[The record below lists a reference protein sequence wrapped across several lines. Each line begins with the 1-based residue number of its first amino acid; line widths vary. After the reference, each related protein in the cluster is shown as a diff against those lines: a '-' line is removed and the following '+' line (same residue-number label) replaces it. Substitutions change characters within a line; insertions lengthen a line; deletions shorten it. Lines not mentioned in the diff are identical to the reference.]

1 MPLARGRET
10 LCATAPFGP
19 RENGIF
25 LAPDFPLERSTPVTP
40 MFRPLALAAAL
51 ALGLAA
57 CAEPAADAPQDAA
70 GEAAP
75 VIEGSW
81 TLDPATSRLAYV
93 SIKAGEIAEN
103 NRFETLAGS
112 VAADGT
118 ATLEIDLASVNT
130 GVDIRNERMREI
142 FFEVAGNPKAVVSA
156 RLEPAAFAGLA
167 VGQSL
172 TRPLKATIALKGVEQ
187 EVETEVLVT
196 RASADRVT
204 VVPTAPVI
212 ITTDMFELTDELGEL
227 RALAQL
233 PSITPAV
240 PVTFT
245 LAFNRS

>member
-1 MPLARGRET
+1 
-10 LCATAPFGP
+10 
-19 RENGIF
+19 
-25 LAPDFPLERSTPVTP
+25 V
-40 MFRPLALAAAL
+40 L
-51 ALGLAA
+51 ALGLVA
-57 CAEPAADAPQDAA
+57 CAEKGGDAPKDAA
-70 GEAAP
+70 TEAAP
-75 VIEGSW
+75 LIEGSW
-81 TLDPATSRLAYV
+81 ALDPTGSRLSYV
-93 SIKAGEIAEN
+93 SIKAGEIAEA
-103 NRFETLAGS
+103 NRFDKLTGS

-118 ATLEIDLASVNT
+118 ATLDIDLASVNT

-142 FFEVAGNPKAVVSA
+142 FFQVADNPKAIVTA
-156 RLEPAAFAGLA
+156 KLDPAAFAGLA

-172 TRPLKATIALKGVEQ
+172 TRPLKATVALKGATS

-196 RASADRVT
+196 RVSADRVT

-212 ITTDMFELTDELGEL
+212 ISTDMFGLTDELGEL

>member
-1 MPLARGRET
+1 MPT
-10 LCATAPFGP
+10 LRPALRFG
-19 RENGIF
+19 
-25 LAPDFPLERSTPVTP
+25 
-40 MFRPLALAAAL
+40 ALAAVL
-51 ALGLAA
+51 ALGLVA
-57 CAEPAADAPQDAA
+57 CAEQGGDAPKDAA
-70 GEAAP
+70 TEAAP
-75 VIEGSW
+75 LIEGSW
-81 TLDPATSRLAYV
+81 ALDPTGSRLSYV
-93 SIKAGEIAEN
+93 SIKAGEIAEA
-103 NRFETLAGS
+103 NRFDKLTGS

-118 ATLEIDLASVNT
+118 ATLDIDLASVNT

-142 FFEVAGNPKAVVSA
+142 FFQVADNPKASVTA
-156 RLEPAAFAGLA
+156 KLDPAAFAGLA

-172 TRPLKATIALKGVEQ
+172 TRPLKATVALKGATS

-196 RASADRVT
+196 RVSADRVT

-212 ITTDMFELTDELGEL
+212 ISTDMFGLTDELGEL